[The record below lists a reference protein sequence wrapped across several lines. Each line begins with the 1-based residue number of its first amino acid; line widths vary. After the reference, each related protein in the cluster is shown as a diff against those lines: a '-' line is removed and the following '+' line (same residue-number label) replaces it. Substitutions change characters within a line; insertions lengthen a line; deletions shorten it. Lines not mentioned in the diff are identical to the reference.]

1 MFVILDLKF
10 EFLLI
15 EVDVIWLNFLFFLLE
30 EGEIRE
36 RKEYRLL
43 IEEEREYFYRVVN
56 MLKNDTVVIYIF
68 KNFIIDYQNL
78 ILIMFFK
85 IEDYQTQYMY
95 SVCWK

>member
-1 MFVILDLKF
+1 MFVILDLRF

-68 KNFIIDYQNL
+68 KNFIIDY
-78 ILIMFFK
+78 
-85 IEDYQTQYMY
+85 
-95 SVCWK
+95 

>member
-1 MFVILDLKF
+1 MFVILDLRF

-43 IEEEREYFYRVVN
+43 IEEEREDFYKVVN

-68 KNFIIDYQNL
+68 KNFIIDY
-78 ILIMFFK
+78 
-85 IEDYQTQYMY
+85 
-95 SVCWK
+95 